1 MSTLLRVCLMSLCF
15 VLTAVSGASLY
26 AEDLPLE
33 QVKYFETHIR
43 PLLVEHCVSCHGPD
57 KQKGELRLDLK
68 QGAITVGGESGPSI
82 IPHKPDES
90 LLLEAVRY
98 ESYEMPPDGQLPD
111 DKIELLEKWIAAG
124 AIWPDDANGE
134 VIQSS
139 ATITEE
145 DRNWWAFRPM
155 QDSTPPKVNDTDWGV
170 NEIDRYILAGLEQA
184 ELVPASP
191 ASKRDLIRR
200 LYFDTIGLPPTAEEI
215 EAFVSSEDPKAYEKL
230 VDQLL
235 DDPRFGEHSAR
246 QWLDLVRYA
255 ESDGYRQDAYRR
267 NAWQYRDYVIDAL
280 NKDKPYDQFI
290 REQLAGDELYPDD
303 PDSLIAT
310 GFLRLGVY
318 EYNQRDVR
326 THWQDILNEMTDVT
340 SDVFLGLGMGCARCH
355 NHKFDPLLQS
365 DYYGL
370 QAFLSPILWRDDE
383 PLLEQDDLTAYRQQK
398 QQWEEA
404 TREIREKIAEIE
416 APIKTS
422 LANGSINKFPDD
434 IQTMMRKP
442 IEDREPLEH
451 QLAELANRQVLEKQA
466 GFKSRLKGEK
476 LEQWQALQEELAKF
490 DDLKPKSPPVAPTVT
505 DVGQQAPPTILKTR
519 VKETAVEPHFI
530 EVLATRTPAILPT
543 PTEET
548 TGRRAAL
555 ANWLTQP
562 GHPLTARVMVNRL
575 WQRHFGRGL
584 VSSASDFGRLGEPP
598 THPELL
604 DWLALRFVEGGW
616 KMKPLHRMM
625 LLSATYRQSSFLQ
638 DNPLASSRA
647 MLVDPQN
654 SLLWRA
660 NRFRLNADQM
670 RDAVLHATGELSD
683 ASGGPSVTSTSTRRS
698 IYTRIVRNKQEELF
712 SAFDAPR
719 GTSSVSDRNRTTTAT
734 QALLLMNGSWAL
746 DRSAKLARAV
756 ASESRPDDLS
766 TPVESL
772 YRRILK
778 RSPEPQ
784 ELDGATGFLEAV
796 LTEAREAA
804 EAETIGPW
812 TYTEMPARSG
822 QAIELDRNAK
832 VSPPMISAGLLDNAE
847 EFTIEAIVLLNSLY
861 DDATVNT
868 IVSQWDNNAKSP
880 GYALGV
886 TSKKSAYQPRNLIL
900 QLVGKNTAG
909 ANKYEVIASD
919 LHLDLET
926 PYYVA
931 VRVKLNETGEAGVTF
946 TVQELSDNT
955 PLQTA
960 RVKHQVVSG
969 FTSPQLPTIV
979 GGRHGSTRHRWDGL
993 IDQVRITPRVLTDD
1007 QLLLNSEET
1016 PEAMVADWRFEKSLD
1031 DSSGKKHA
1039 LRSGGTSGGNPYEK
1053 ALADLAHVL
1062 LNSNEF
1068 LYVD

>member
-1 MSTLLRVCLMSLCF
+1 MSTLLRFCLLSFCI
-15 VLTAVSGASLY
+15 VLAASGGSNLH
-26 AEDLPLE
+26 AEELPLE
-33 QVKYFETHIR
+33 QVKFFETHIR
-43 PLLVEHCVSCHGPD
+43 PLLVEHCISCHGPD

-68 QGAITVGGESGPSI
+68 QGALTVGGESGPSI

-98 ESYEMPPDGQLPD
+98 ESYEMPPDGQLAA
-111 DKIELLEKWIAAG
+111 DKIALLEKWIANG
-124 AIWPDDANGE
+124 AVWPDDADGE
-134 VIQSS
+134 VLQSS
-139 ATITEE
+139 STITEE

-155 QDSTPPKVNDTDWGV
+155 QDSTLPEVQNPEWCVND
-170 NEIDRYILAGLEQA
+170 IDHYVLARLEQA

-191 ASKRDLIRR
+191 AAKRDLIRR
-200 LYFDTIGLPPTAEEI
+200 VYFDTIGLPPTADEI
-215 EAFVSSEDPKAYEKL
+215 EAFVTSEDPRAYEKL
-230 VDQLL
+230 VDRLL
-235 DDPRFGEHSAR
+235 EDPRFGEHSAR

-255 ESDGYRQDAYRR
+255 ESDGYRQDAYRP
-267 NAWQYRDYVIDAL
+267 NAWRYRDYVIDAL
-280 NKDKPYDQFI
+280 NNDKPYDQFI

-303 PDSLIAT
+303 PESLVAT

-326 THWQDILNEMTDVT
+326 THWQEILNEMTDVT

-355 NHKFDPLLQS
+355 NHKFDPILQS

-370 QAFLSPILWRDDE
+370 QAFLSPVLWRDEE
-383 PLLEQDDLTAYRQQK
+383 PLLKSQERAAYQEQMK
-398 QQWEEA
+398 EWEAA
-404 TREIREKIAEIE
+404 THEIREKIAEIE
-416 APIKTS
+416 SPVMTS
-422 LANGSINKFPDD
+422 LANSSVNKFPDD
-434 IQTMMRKP
+434 IQQMMRKP

-451 QLAELANRQVLEKQA
+451 QLAELANRQVLEQRAKL
-466 GFKSRLKGEK
+466 KSRLKGEK
-476 LEQWQALQEELAKF
+476 LERWQALQEELAKF

-505 DVGQQAPPTILKTR
+505 DVGQHAPPTILKTR
-519 VKETAVEPHFI
+519 IRETTVEPHFI
-530 EVLATRTPAILPT
+530 EVLSTRTPTILPT
-543 PTEET
+543 PGEET

-584 VSSASDFGRLGEPP
+584 VSSASDFGSLGEPP

-616 KMKPLHRMM
+616 KMKPLHRMI

-654 SLLWRA
+654 ALLWRA
-660 NRFRLNADQM
+660 NRFRLNADQL
-670 RDAVLHATGELSD
+670 RDAMLHATGELSD
-683 ASGGPSVTSTSTRRS
+683 SSGGPSVTSTSNRRS
-698 IYTRIVRNKQEELF
+698 IYTRLIRNKQEELF

-734 QALLLMNGSWAL
+734 QALLLMNGSWIL
-746 DRSAKLARAV
+746 DRSARLAQGVVSQTGR
-756 ASESRPDDLS
+756 DDLATS
-766 TPVESL
+766 VEAL

-778 RSPEPQ
+778 RSPQPQ
-784 ELDGATGFLEAV
+784 ELEGATGFLEVV
-796 LTEAREAA
+796 LAEAREAA
-804 EAETIGPW
+804 EAETTGPW
-812 TYTEMPARSG
+812 SYAEMPARSG
-822 QAIELDRNAK
+822 QAIELERDAK
-832 VSPPMISAGLLDNAE
+832 VYPPMTSADLLDSAD
-847 EFTIEAIVLLNSLY
+847 EFTLEAIVLLNSLY

-868 IVSQWDNNAKSP
+868 IVSQWDNNNQRA

-900 QLVGKNTAG
+900 QLVGKTNSGGT
-909 ANKYEVIASD
+909 KYEVIASD

-931 VRVKLNETGEAGVTF
+931 VRVKLDDTGETGVTF

-960 RVKHQVVSG
+960 NVKHQVVSG
-969 FTSPQLPTIV
+969 FTSPQLSTIV

-993 IDQVRITPRVLTDD
+993 IDQVRITPKVLADD
-1007 QLLLNSEET
+1007 QLLLNSEELPSST
-1016 PEAMVADWRFEKSLD
+1016 VADWRFEKSLE
-1031 DSSGKKHA
+1031 DSSGKKHP
-1039 LRSGGTSGGNPYEK
+1039 LRSGGTTGGDPYEK